1 MFFADFSLKATIN
14 AAKRV
19 YKRNGNFRDQK
30 MLNSAMAK
38 VDDLLAMVS
47 HLLPEQMIHKIRA
60 AMEALV
66 YEAEKG

>member
-1 MFFADFSLKATIN
+1 
-14 AAKRV
+14 
-19 YKRNGNFRDQK
+19 